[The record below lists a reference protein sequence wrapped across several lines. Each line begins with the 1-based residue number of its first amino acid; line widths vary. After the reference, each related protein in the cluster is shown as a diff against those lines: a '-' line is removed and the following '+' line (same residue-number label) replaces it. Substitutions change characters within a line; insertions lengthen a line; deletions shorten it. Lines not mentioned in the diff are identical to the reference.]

1 MKKLLFAGSVLILA
15 SCANNN
21 PRLSDQPQY
30 NADGSKSYSQE
41 TMQKTGRQTP
51 GDALSQLDPAVTVS
65 HR

>member
-15 SCANNN
+15 GCANNN

-30 NADGSKSYSQE
+30 NADGSRSYSQE

-51 GDALSQLDPAVTVS
+51 GEALSQLDPSVSVS
-65 HR
+65 HQ

>member
-15 SCANNN
+15 GCANNN

-30 NADGSKSYSQE
+30 NADGSRSYSQE
-41 TMQKTGRQTP
+41 TLGKTGRQTP
-51 GDALSQLDPAVTVS
+51 GEALSQLDPAVSVS